1 VRVRR
6 REVVKNRVEVIVD
19 PKRTQHGGTGVEV
32 PVRVEVVAVVVIGV
46 ITVIEGQGRG
56 TSDQGPVQ
64 ATDHIHLVHP
74 RKKVLITEVLE
85 KGHHLQNVMNEDDEQ
100 KKRSFQ
106 DRQII
111 NVQHM
116 C

>member
-19 PKRTQHGGTGVEV
+19 RKMTQNEGTGAEV
-32 PVRVEVVAVVVIGV
+32 PVQVEVVAVAVIEV

-74 RKKVLITEVLE
+74 RKKVLVTEVLE

-100 KKRSFQ
+100 KKEAFKI
-106 DRQII
+106 DKL
-111 NVQHM
+111 
-116 C
+116 